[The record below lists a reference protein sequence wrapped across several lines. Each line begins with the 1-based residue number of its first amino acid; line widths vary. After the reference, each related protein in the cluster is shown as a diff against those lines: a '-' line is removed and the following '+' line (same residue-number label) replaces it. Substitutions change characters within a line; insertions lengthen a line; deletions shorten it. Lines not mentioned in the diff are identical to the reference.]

1 MGDPMGGM
9 SPFLHWRERTL
20 VALRASLAVSSLAW
34 LGLALQGCA
43 QVTVLRV
50 NAVQPASYLLQGPH
64 LHALQREA
72 AARCPQGHE
81 VHRLSDKAAGP
92 EADWPLPRWWN
103 LAMQRVD
110 DDDRRA
116 QMAITCR

>member
-1 MGDPMGGM
+1 MW
-9 SPFLHWRERTL
+9 SL
-20 VALRASLAVSSLAW
+20 VWVC
-34 LGLALQGCA
+34 LALQGCA
-43 QVTVLRV
+43 QVAVVRV
-50 NAVQPASYLLQGPH
+50 NAVQPASYLLHGPH
-64 LHALQREA
+64 LQALQREA

-81 VHRLSDKAAGP
+81 VHRLSDKVAGP

-103 LAMQRVD
+103 LALQRVD